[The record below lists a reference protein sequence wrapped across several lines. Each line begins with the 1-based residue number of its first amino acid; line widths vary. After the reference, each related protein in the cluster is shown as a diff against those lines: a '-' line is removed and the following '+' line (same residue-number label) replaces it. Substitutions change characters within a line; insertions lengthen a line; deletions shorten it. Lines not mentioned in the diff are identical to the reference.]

1 MGWGDVPGFVLPGA
15 TPPTYTASMPNLDRL
30 SREGARF
37 TNFYTAQPVC
47 SASRAALLTG
57 CYPNRIG
64 ISGAL
69 FPDAQIGLAA
79 EERTL
84 AEMLRAHSYA
94 TGIFGKWHL
103 GHLPAFNPTQ
113 HGFDEWL
120 GIPYSNDMWPPRFS
134 GRDFPKLPLMDG
146 TIVSGFVETMADQ
159 ATLTRKITERAS
171 TFIRAQAREKRPFFA
186 YIAHPQPHCPIAA
199 SDAFPVETRDE
210 RYGAVMRELDW
221 SVGEILRTLDESG
234 VTRETIVVFTSDN
247 GPWISFGRDAGS
259 TGGLREGKGTTFEGG
274 VREPCIVRWPGHVPA
289 GATSAVPWM
298 TIDLFATMA
307 AIVGA
312 DAPMSDRPI
321 DGRDARSVWAC
332 ADDARPTHDAFYFYY
347 HNNRLEAVRMGRW
360 KLCLPHRSRTLDGKP
375 GGVGG
380 SETPYIEKMVPLALF
395 DLLADP
401 AESIDVAAQHP
412 EIVAEAM
419 VHVERARIDLGD
431 ALTGRSGIGRR
442 APGRVVVT
450 ETRE

>member
-1 MGWGDVPGFVLPGA
+1 
-15 TPPTYTASMPNLDRL
+15 
-30 SREGARF
+30 
-37 TNFYTAQPVC
+37 
-47 SASRAALLTG
+47 
-57 CYPNRIG
+57 
-64 ISGAL
+64 
-69 FPDAQIGLAA
+69 
-79 EERTL
+79 
-84 AEMLRAHSYA
+84 
-94 TGIFGKWHL
+94 
-103 GHLPAFNPTQ
+103 
-113 HGFDEWL
+113 
-120 GIPYSNDMWPPRFS
+120 
-134 GRDFPKLPLMDG
+134 
-146 TIVSGFVETMADQ
+146 
-159 ATLTRKITERAS
+159 
-171 TFIRAQAREKRPFFA
+171 
-186 YIAHPQPHCPIAA
+186 
-199 SDAFPVETRDE
+199 
-210 RYGAVMRELDW
+210 
-221 SVGEILRTLDESG
+221 
-234 VTRETIVVFTSDN
+234 
-247 GPWISFGRDAGS
+247 
-259 TGGLREGKGTTFEGG
+259 
-274 VREPCIVRWPGHVPA
+274 
-289 GATSAVPWM
+289 M

-431 ALTGRSGIGRR
+431 ALTGRAGIGRR